1 MRLYKPKL
9 HVSLPVP
16 CAPSELLGGIG
27 SLDLGG
33 SDSGTGTAMP
43 SHFRDTP
50 FALSNFF
57 ILPDNFG
64 DIFLGETFCSYISV
78 LNQHAHNLSNVG
90 LTAQLQTPNGRADL
104 RDVREQ
110 RGEAVPQNP
119 AVVFAPAASLDM
131 VVEHALRDL
140 GVHTLRVGVTY
151 TSRATGEQKSLRKL
165 YRFNVTSP
173 LSMTF
178 RHMTVQGISCV
189 EAQLRNTTRAQMMLD
204 AVTFLASPQFVAE
217 NVGGEFEAALSSASG
232 VASADDAASTV
243 TERGGETGNGAVPCW
258 YLKPDQVLQ
267 LIHRITVKPG
277 CADAAQAATD
287 LGRLEIR
294 WKTAMGEPGCI
305 LSQPVVRKLPTTKEV
320 QLEVRGA
327 PAELELG
334 EPFLATCVVTNRT
347 ARPMSLQLQFRRDLM
362 VGVFVSDL
370 AFQNLGEVGANA
382 SKECTVELLPLVA
395 GMHELKGVMVED
407 LRTNKKYTQERLLDM
422 YVVNSKLGVP
432 CKELS
437 QELQSI
443 GSITQGQPGGDFTPV
458 AGVEVT
464 DKDGDDQ
471 QVYTKDEVDPARPA
485 TEHYR
490 CLGMVMIRSAPA
502 MDAAKPDGEPVV
514 REKDVVEIS
523 TKLAVGEQTFLK
535 LADGRGWVIMTKKQ
549 WGVSGKVED
558 RSMFEKTAYA
568 PSSGAYPPAGTLKKA
583 PSAASS
589 S

>member
-16 CAPSELLGGIG
+16 CAPSEFGGVEA
-27 SLDLGG
+27 S
-33 SDSGTGTAMP
+33 M
-43 SHFRDTP
+43 FRDTP

-64 DIFLGETFCSYISV
+64 DIYLGETFCSYISV
-78 LNQHAHNLSNVG
+78 LNQHPHNLSNVG

-119 AVVFAPAASLDM
+119 AQVFAPAQSLDM

-178 RHMTVQGISCV
+178 RHVAVAGTSCV

-204 AVTFLASPQFVAE
+204 DVTFLASPQFVAE
-217 NVGGEFEAALSSASG
+217 SVDMAGAAGGQQQQQQQQQLGGASDGGDGSSSSSSSSSSA
-232 VASADDAASTV
+232 AAATSAGAA
-243 TERGGETGNGAVPCW
+243 APCW

-287 LGRLEIR
+287 LGRLEIK
-294 WKTAMGEPGCI
+294 WKTALGEPGCI
-305 LSQPVVRKLPTTKEV
+305 LSQPVVRKLPTQKEV
-320 QLEVRGA
+320 QLEIRGA
-327 PAELELG
+327 PPELELG

-382 SKECTVELLPLVA
+382 SKSCTVELLPLVA

-407 LRTNKKYTQERLLDM
+407 LRTNKKYSQEKLLDM
-422 YVVNSKLGVP
+422 YVVNS
-432 CKELS
+432 
-437 QELQSI
+437 
-443 GSITQGQPGGDFTPV
+443 
-458 AGVEVT
+458 
-464 DKDGDDQ
+464 
-471 QVYTKDEVDPARPA
+471 R
-485 TEHYR
+485 
-490 CLGMVMIRSAPA
+490 
-502 MDAAKPDGEPVV
+502 
-514 REKDVVEIS
+514 
-523 TKLAVGEQTFLK
+523 LA
-535 LADGRGWVIMTKKQ
+535 
-549 WGVSGKVED
+549 
-558 RSMFEKTAYA
+558 
-568 PSSGAYPPAGTLKKA
+568 
-583 PSAASS
+583 
-589 S
+589 